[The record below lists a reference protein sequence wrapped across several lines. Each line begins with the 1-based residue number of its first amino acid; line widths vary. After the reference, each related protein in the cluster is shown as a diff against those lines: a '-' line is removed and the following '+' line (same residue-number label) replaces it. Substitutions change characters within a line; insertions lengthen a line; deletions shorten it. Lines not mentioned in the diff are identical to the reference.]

1 VARNR
6 QREAADTIMTLF
18 ADFHFIR
25 PWWLLALVLLPL
37 AGLAWRHVRGE
48 AGNWKAMVDEHL
60 LHHLVDTTL
69 EPSRSG
75 GVWLAGLVWLL
86 ACIALAGPAWEREP
100 MPLYRNQ
107 AARILAIELAPT
119 MLAGDIKPTR
129 LERARYKLND
139 ILESSRDMQTA
150 LIGYSGDAFVAAPL
164 TDDVNTVR
172 NLIDA
177 LDPGVMPVVGN
188 APERAIA
195 EALKLMKQA
204 GLKQAELILLADSSS
219 KKALAA
225 ARSASSEGL
234 RISVL
239 GVGSGSGAPV
249 PLPQGGFLQDAK
261 GNIVLPRLDE
271 SALRALASAGGG
283 RYAGMT
289 VDRSDLGSLLGSDAS
304 RQDSAELDRG
314 RALSDRFRDRG
325 PWLLILLLPIAV
337 FGFRRGWLMILALTF
352 IVPSAPAQAF
362 EFTDL
367 WLRPDQQ
374 AARALARGDAK
385 HAQALAKDPALRG
398 SAAYRAEDYA
408 AASEAWAKADGAD
421 ALYNQGNALAKAGSY
436 EEAITAYQQA
446 LDMNPKLE
454 DAQTNKKA
462 VEDWLK
468 QQQSKDQKNQQDKDK
483 QQPGQNGKQD
493 QQQSGKQQ
501 DKQDQQ
507 QGEDGQ
513 QKSQDP
519 QQGQDGSKDQQEQK
533 PQSDQQQDP
542 TKKDGED
549 QSRDDKGD
557 QQKGSQAESGDDQK
571 NPVDAQ
577 KSAAEQARDQQQRD
591 QQQKQLS
598 KAIDQALDENKDGKQ
613 SRAAAAS
620 PEDEASREQQQALQQ
635 WLQRVPDDPG
645 GLLRRK
651 FQLEYDRRQ
660 HDEGGD

>member
-1 VARNR
+1 MS
-6 QREAADTIMTLF
+6 TI
-18 ADFHFIR
+18 ADFHFLR
-25 PWWLLALVLLPL
+25 PWWLLALALLPL

-60 LHHLVDTTL
+60 LPHLVDTTL
-69 EPSRSG
+69 EKSRSG
-75 GVWLAGLVWLL
+75 GAWLAGLVWVL
-86 ACIALAGPAWEREP
+86 ACVALAGPAWEREP

-107 AARILAIELAPT
+107 SARILAIELAPT
-119 MLAGDIKPTR
+119 MLASDLKPTR

-204 GLKQAELILLADSSS
+204 GLKRAELILLADSSS
-219 KKALAA
+219 DKALAA
-225 ARSASSEGL
+225 ARAANAEGL
-234 RISVL
+234 KISVL
-239 GVGSGSGAPV
+239 GVGSSGGAPV

-283 RYAGMT
+283 RYASIT
-289 VDRSDLGSLLGSDAS
+289 ADRSDLGSLLATDTTRQAS
-304 RQDSAELDRG
+304 TEVGKD
-314 RALSDRFRDRG
+314 RALTDRFRDRG
-325 PWLLILLLPIAV
+325 PWLLILLLPLAV
-337 FGFRRGWLMILALTF
+337 LGFRRGWLMVLALALVAPT
-352 IVPSAPAQAF
+352 SPAQAF
-362 EFTDL
+362 EFSDL

-374 AARALARGDAK
+374 AARALAQGDAK
-385 HAQALAKDPALRG
+385 HAQALARDPALRG
-398 SAAYRAEDYA
+398 SAAYRAEDYP
-408 AASEAWAKADGAD
+408 AASEAWAEAGGAD
-421 ALYNQGNALAKAGSY
+421 ALYNQGNALAKAGKY

-446 LDMNPKLE
+446 LDMNPKLA
-454 DAQTNKKA
+454 DAQTNKQA

-468 QQQSKDQKNQQDKDK
+468 QQQSKDQKNQQSGNKN
-483 QQPGQNGKQD
+483 QPGEQNKKD
-493 QQQSGKQQ
+493 QQQSGQQQ

-507 QGEDGQ
+507 QGKDGQ
-513 QKSQDP
+513 QKPQDS
-519 QQGQDGSKDQQEQK
+519 QQGQDGKADQSK
-533 PQSDQQQDP
+533 QSDSQQDQS
-542 TKKDGED
+542 KKDGED
-549 QSRDDKGD
+549 QSRQEKGD
-557 QQKGSQAESGDDQK
+557 QQKDSQAESGKDQK

-577 KSAAEQARDQQQRD
+577 KSAAEAARDQQQRD
-591 QQQKQLS
+591 QQQKQMS
-598 KAIDQALDENKDGKQ
+598 SAIDQALEDKKDGKQ
-613 SRAAAAS
+613 AKGAVAS
-620 PEDEASREQQQALQQ
+620 PEDEATREQKQALQQ

-660 HDEGGD
+660 RDEGGG

>member
-1 VARNR
+1 
-6 QREAADTIMTLF
+6 MSML
-18 ADFHFIR
+18 ADFHFLR
-25 PWWLLALVLLPL
+25 PWWLLALALLPL

-48 AGNWKAMVDEHL
+48 AGNWKSMVDEHL
-60 LHHLVDTTL
+60 LPHLVDTTL
-69 EPSRSG
+69 EHSRSG
-75 GVWLAGLVWLL
+75 AAWMAGLVWVL
-86 ACIALAGPAWEREP
+86 ACVALAGPAWEREP

-204 GLKQAELILLADSSS
+204 GLTRAELILLADSSS
-219 KKALAA
+219 KALAA
-225 ARSASSEGL
+225 ARTARSDGL

-239 GVGSGSGAPV
+239 GVGSNSGAPV
-249 PLPQGGFLQDAK
+249 PLPQGGFLQDAS

-271 SALRALASAGGG
+271 SGLRALASAGGG
-283 RYAGMT
+283 RYASMT
-289 VDRSDLGSLLGSDAS
+289 TDRSDLGTLLVTDAT
-304 RQDSAELDRG
+304 RDDSTQLDKD

-325 PWLLILLLPIAV
+325 PWLLVLLLPLALA
-337 FGFRRGWLMILALTF
+337 GFRRGWLMVLALTL
-352 IVPSAPAQAF
+352 VLPSAPAQAF
-362 EFTDL
+362 EFSDL

-374 AARALARGDAK
+374 AARALAQGDAK

-408 AASEAWAKADGAD
+408 AASDAWAKASGAD
-421 ALYNQGNALAKAGSY
+421 ALYNQGNALAKAGKY

-446 LDMNPKLE
+446 LETNPKLE
-454 DAQTNKKA
+454 DAQANKKA

-468 QQQSKDQKNQQDKDK
+468 QQQSKDQNNQQNQQDKNK
-483 QQPGQNGKQD
+483 QQSGKKDKQD
-493 QQQSGKQQ
+493 QQQSGQQ
-501 DKQDQQ
+501 QENQDQQ

-513 QKSQDP
+513 QNPQDSK
-519 QQGQDGSKDQQEQK
+519 QGQDDSKDQQ
-533 PQSDQQQDP
+533 DQNQQPDS
-542 TKKDGED
+542 KQD
-549 QSRDDKGD
+549 QSGKDDKEKSRQDKED
-557 QQKGSQAESGDDQK
+557 QQKDSEAESGNDQK

-598 KAIDQALDENKDGKQ
+598 QAIDQALDDNKDGEQTK
-613 SRAAAAS
+613 AAVAS

-660 HDEGGD
+660 RDEGGD

>member
-1 VARNR
+1 MN
-6 QREAADTIMTLF
+6 ML
-18 ADFHFIR
+18 ADFHFLR

-48 AGNWKAMVDEHL
+48 AGNWKSMVDEHL
-60 LHHLVDTTL
+60 LPHLVDATL
-69 EPSRSG
+69 ERSRSSG
-75 GVWLAGLVWLL
+75 AWLAGLVWVL

-107 AARILAIELAPT
+107 AARILALELAPT

-219 KKALAA
+219 AKALAA
-225 ARSASSEGL
+225 ARAASSDGL
-234 RISVL
+234 KISVL
-239 GVGSGSGAPV
+239 GVGSSSGAPV

-283 RYAGMT
+283 RYASMT
-289 VDRSDLGSLLGSDAS
+289 TDRSDLGALLSTDAT
-304 RQDSAELDRG
+304 RQDSADLDKG

-325 PWLLILLLPIAV
+325 PWLLILLLPLAV
-337 FGFRRGWLMILALTF
+337 LGFRRGWLMALALTF
-352 IVPSAPAQAF
+352 IVPSPPAQAF

-374 AARALARGDAK
+374 AARALAQGDAK

-398 SAAYRAEDYA
+398 TAAYRAEDYA
-408 AASEAWAKADGAD
+408 TASEAWARASGAD
-421 ALYNQGNALAKAGSY
+421 ALYNEGNALAKAGKY

-446 LDMNPKLE
+446 LEMDPKLD
-454 DAQTNKKA
+454 DAQANKQA

-468 QQQSKDQKNQQDKDK
+468 QQQSKEQKNQQNND
-483 QQPGQNGKQD
+483 
-493 QQQSGKQQ
+493 KQQ

-507 QGEDGQ
+507 QSGQ
-513 QKSQDP
+513 QQDKQDQ
-519 QQGQDGSKDQQEQK
+519 QQGQDGQQKPEDSQQGENGSKDQQDQNQ
-533 PQSDQQQDP
+533 QSDSKQ
-542 TKKDGED
+542 D
-549 QSRDDKGD
+549 QSNEADKDPSRQDKAD
-557 QQKGSQAESGDDQK
+557 QQKDSQAESGDEQK
-571 NPVDAQ
+571 NPVDAE
-577 KSAAEQARDQQQRD
+577 KSAAEQASDQQQRD

-598 KAIDQALDENKDGKQ
+598 KAIDQALDDKKDSEQKK
-613 SRAAAAS
+613 AAVAS
-620 PEDEASREQQQALQQ
+620 PEDEANREQQQALQQ

-660 HDEGGD
+660 RDEGGN